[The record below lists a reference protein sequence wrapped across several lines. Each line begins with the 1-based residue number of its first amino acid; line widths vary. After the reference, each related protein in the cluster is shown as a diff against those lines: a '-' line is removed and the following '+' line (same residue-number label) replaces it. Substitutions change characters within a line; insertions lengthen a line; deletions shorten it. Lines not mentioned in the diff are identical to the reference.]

1 MTSFQL
7 RSLSRWSPTNHA
19 LCSLPENMWSVVQL
33 GGGESEKTPRGRNT
47 VPTSRSKHA
56 MCVGQD
62 GFFYM
67 LGGKSANLPMK
78 DLWRFDPGT
87 SERVPAI
94 FSIIRSAETME
105 CARDLGDN
113 I

>member
-1 MTSFQL
+1 
-7 RSLSRWSPTNHA
+7 
-19 LCSLPENMWSVVQL
+19 MWSVVQL
-33 GGGESEKTPRGRNT
+33 GGASSESGCKHS

-78 DLWRFDPGT
+78 DLWRFDPG
-87 SERVPAI
+87 
-94 FSIIRSAETME
+94 
-105 CARDLGDN
+105 
-113 I
+113 